1 MTYSAAGVDI
11 KAGERAVDL
20 IREQA
25 RSTFGPEALSEIGSF
40 GALFAP
46 DLSGISEPALVS
58 SADGVGTKL
67 RLAIM
72 TGVHDTVGAD
82 LVNHCIDDII
92 TTGARPLFMLDYIAT
107 GALSPE
113 IVGEIVKGM
122 ARACRESGVAL
133 IGGETA
139 EMPGFYSPGDYDLA
153 GFIVGLVDRA
163 NVITGENIQPGDK
176 LIGLMSNGLH
186 TNGYTLARRV
196 LFDHAKLEP
205 STNSDELGC
214 SVAAALMRVHT
225 SYAGIVKAAVNVLG
239 ADLKGMAHITGG
251 GIPGNLSRIIP
262 DGMVAHVNP
271 SAWTAPPIFSFIQ
284 NKGDIA
290 ETEMYN
296 AFNMGVGYFL
306 VVPEE
311 RASEILKLDSAR
323 AHGAAIVGEIKNLAE
338 TKSADS
344 DGGSDKANATKVS
357 IANIEIS
364 NGTPCN
370 T

>member
-1 MTYSAAGVDI
+1 MTYSDAGVDI

-25 RSTFGPEALSEIGSF
+25 RSTFGPETLSEIGSF

-46 DLSGISEPALVS
+46 DLTGISEPVLVS

-67 RLAIM
+67 KLAIM

-92 TTGARPLFMLDYIAT
+92 TTGARPLFMLDYIST

-122 ARACRESGVAL
+122 ASACRESGVSL

-153 GFIVGLVDRA
+153 GFIVGIVDRA
-163 NVITGENIQPGDK
+163 NVVTGENIQPGDK

-205 STNSDELGC
+205 KTSAAELGC
-214 SVAAALMRVHT
+214 NVGEALMRVHT
-225 SYAGIVKAAVNVLG
+225 SYADVVKDAINALG
-239 ADLKGMAHITGG
+239 DDLKGMAHITGG

-284 NKGDIA
+284 SKGEIS
-290 ETEMYN
+290 EEEMYRV
-296 AFNMGVGYFL
+296 FNMGVGYVL
-306 VVPEE
+306 VVPGK
-311 RASEILKLDSAR
+311 RASDILELESAR
-323 AHGAAIVGEIKNLAE
+323 A
-338 TKSADS
+338 
-344 DGGSDKANATKVS
+344 
-357 IANIEIS
+357 
-364 NGTPCN
+364 
-370 T
+370 

>member
-1 MTYSAAGVDI
+1 MTYSLAGVDI

-20 IREQA
+20 IREHA
-25 RSTFGPEALSEIGSF
+25 RSTFGPETLSEIGSF

-46 DLSGISEPALVS
+46 DLTGISEPVLVS

-67 RLAIM
+67 KLASM

-92 TTGARPLFMLDYIAT
+92 TTGARPLFMLDYIST

-122 ARACRESGVAL
+122 VGACRESGVSL

-153 GFIVGLVDRA
+153 GFIVGVVDRT
-163 NVITGENIQPGDK
+163 NIVTGENIQPGDK
-176 LIGLMSNGLH
+176 LIGLKSNGLH

-205 STNSDELGC
+205 STNVDELGC
-214 SVAAALMRVHT
+214 NVGEALMRVHI
-225 SYAGIVKAAVNVLG
+225 SYAGVVKAAVNVLG
-239 ADLKGMAHITGG
+239 KDLKGMAHITGG
-251 GIPGNLSRIIP
+251 GIRGNLSRIIP

-290 ETEMYN
+290 EAEMYR
-296 AFNMGVGYFL
+296 AFNMGIGYII
-306 VVPEE
+306 VVSEE
-311 RASEILKLDSAR
+311 KATDILKLEGAREHGATIIGEVRNLAGTKSVDSAPQN
-323 AHGAAIVGEIKNLAE
+323 A
-338 TKSADS
+338 
-344 DGGSDKANATKVS
+344 KASVSKVS
-357 IANIEIS
+357 ILNID
-364 NGTPCN
+364 N
-370 T
+370 